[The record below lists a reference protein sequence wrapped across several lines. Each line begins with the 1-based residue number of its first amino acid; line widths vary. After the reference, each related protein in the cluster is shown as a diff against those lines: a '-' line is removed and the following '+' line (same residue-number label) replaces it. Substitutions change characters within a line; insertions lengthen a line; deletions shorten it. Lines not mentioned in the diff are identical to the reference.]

1 MYIPFIQRCF
11 VPSLVEIGLMVL
23 EKKCTSTV
31 SLFLQL
37 QKGITL
43 QSYKYFLKVIITTN
57 VKIMCIQKLTPCEE
71 AEVLVFCHRERERER
86 ERERD
91 YEKIGF
97 HLFHCVSKLSH
108 YLHFCL
114 YQVWL
119 KLAKRFWRRV

>member
-86 ERERD
+86 EREIMKKSGSICSTA
-91 YEKIGF
+91 YQN
-97 HLFHCVSKLSH
+97 
-108 YLHFCL
+108 YLIISISVCIKFG
-114 YQVWL
+114 
-119 KLAKRFWRRV
+119 